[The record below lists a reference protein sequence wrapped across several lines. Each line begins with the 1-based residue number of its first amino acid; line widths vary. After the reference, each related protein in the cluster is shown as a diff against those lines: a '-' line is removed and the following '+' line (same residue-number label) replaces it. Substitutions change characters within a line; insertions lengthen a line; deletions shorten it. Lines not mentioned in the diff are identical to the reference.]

1 MVIGSEARSGPL
13 TSSCVPGL
21 EPPAVEPRVSKA
33 EHLQLGK
40 ASLPAHGLRLLSG
53 RMSRGP
59 RAVRAGPALCI
70 HRRMQMHPAGNWS
83 GRPEINGKF
92 LEYN

>member
-13 TSSCVPGL
+13 TSSCVPRL
-21 EPPAVEPRVSKA
+21 EPPAVEPGVSKA

-40 ASLPAHGLRLLSG
+40 ASFPAHGLRLLSG

-59 RAVRAGPALCI
+59 SGCAGRAGAV
-70 HRRMQMHPAGNWS
+70 HSQTHANASSRDQER
-83 GRPEINGKF
+83 
-92 LEYN
+92 